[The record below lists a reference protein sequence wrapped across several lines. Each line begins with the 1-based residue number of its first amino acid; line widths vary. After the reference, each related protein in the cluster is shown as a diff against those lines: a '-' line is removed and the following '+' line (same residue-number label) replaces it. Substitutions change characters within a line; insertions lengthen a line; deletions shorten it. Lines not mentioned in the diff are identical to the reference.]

1 MVLAAGEQA
10 AMVDTMWKELH
21 KKGDGMS
28 DINVLVVQE
37 PGRIELNISDL
48 KNAVS
53 EIVSSYNGVIVTEDT
68 IPNAKKDLA
77 SLRKIKGELED
88 RRKSAK
94 KLWMKPYEEF
104 EKQVKEVTALVE
116 TPIEE
121 IDSQLKEF
129 EQDRVNKRQEELK
142 ELYKAN
148 VGEYAEYLPYEKLF
162 KPQWLNKS
170 SKDQDVIFSIQE
182 DVAKVSSDLAV
193 ILSLKSEVQDKC
205 IAQYKASGNNLAV
218 AVKVNTDYLEAK
230 EIAEKK
236 LQEEQ
241 ERKAKEEAEKAAREA
256 EARAKEESD
265 REAKEAAQ
273 KAKEQA
279 EKQWFEA
286 SKSEIEAVPVME
298 IPKDDFINEP
308 EMIFKVVGADAIT
321 QIQNFLE
328 LSEIRYEV
336 M

>member
-1 MVLAAGEQA
+1 MAFEIQTKQTPGEITFNFEELNAYIDEQISMYKNMVVTEETIKDG
-10 AMVDTMWKELH
+10 KE
-21 KKGDGMS
+21 
-28 DINVLVVQE
+28 VVAQFNKMAKDLNKR
-37 PGRIELNISDL
+37 RIEAQKTWMNPFDAFKSHIDEAIKKLENGG
-48 KNAVS
+48 S
-53 EIVSSYNGVIVTEDT
+53 EI
-68 IPNAKKDLA
+68 KK
-77 SLRKIKGELED
+77 
-88 RRKSAK
+88 
-94 KLWMKPYEEF
+94 
-104 EKQVKEVTALVE
+104 
-116 TPIEE
+116 
-121 IDSQLKEF
+121 QLDAF

-162 KPQWLNKS
+162 KSQWLNKS
-170 SKDQDVIFSIQE
+170 SKDQEVIFSIQE
-182 DVAKVSSDLAV
+182 SVAKVSSDLAV
-193 ILSLKSEVQDKC
+193 IMSLKSEVQDKC
-205 IAQYKASGNNLAV
+205 IAQYKASGNSLAV

-308 EMIFKVVGADAIT
+308 EMIFKVVGADAIN